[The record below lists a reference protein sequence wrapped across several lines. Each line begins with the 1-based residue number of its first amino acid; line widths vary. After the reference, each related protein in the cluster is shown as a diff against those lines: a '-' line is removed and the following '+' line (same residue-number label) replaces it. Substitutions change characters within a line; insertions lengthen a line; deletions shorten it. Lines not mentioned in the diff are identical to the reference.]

1 MYYMYMLFKEPIAE
15 KSKGKLTLM
24 GKEIFINIWQHVMDQ
39 NLETIRHLEFLIKL
53 SSFGW
58 LGLKSNHVSNFNLSY
73 VFLFCVN
80 FNIQVFD
87 LDLIWKH

>member
-1 MYYMYMLFKEPIAE
+1 
-15 KSKGKLTLM
+15 
-24 GKEIFINIWQHVMDQ
+24 
-39 NLETIRHLEFLIKL
+39 L
-53 SSFGW
+53 SSFSW

>member
-1 MYYMYMLFKEPIAE
+1 MLFKEPIVE

-53 SSFGW
+53 SSFG
-58 LGLKSNHVSNFNLSY
+58 
-73 VFLFCVN
+73 
-80 FNIQVFD
+80 
-87 LDLIWKH
+87 